1 LNYLELP
8 SGCVHSYVHGETQTM
23 KQKIEK
29 SSVDAMKIGAVLVD
43 TKIDGF
49 VARKLPSGKVTYGF
63 RYRDHTRNERWLGLG
78 VHGQSGTTPDSARAR
93 AKVLQGSVASGR
105 DPGAEKQALREKA
118 TKAKLAGKNTV
129 NAVLDLFIARHVK
142 NLRSAKTIER
152 SLEVYVRP
160 RIGSKSIYDL
170 KRRDI
175 VELLDAIEDADK
187 AVTADRVLAY
197 VRKAFNWYA
206 ARDDEF
212 TPPIVRGMARTRPSE
227 RARTRALADDEI
239 CSLWAALDSED
250 SPEPF
255 RNIVRVL
262 LLTAQRKNEIGLMRA
277 EEIDGDTFIIP
288 AERYKTGI
296 PNAVPLTAEALRWI
310 GDREAGF
317 MFSTTGGKRPFSGYS
332 KAKNELD
339 AVIARQRK
347 AARLKPMPDW
357 RLHDL
362 RRTARSLM
370 SRVGVSSDIAEMV
383 LGHKLS
389 GVRGVYD
396 RHSYAAE
403 KREAL
408 EKLAGL
414 IGLILNPPKDNVIQ
428 LPVSA

>member
-1 LNYLELP
+1 
-8 SGCVHSYVHGETQTM
+8 M
-23 KQKIEK
+23 KQMINK
-29 SSVDAMKIGAVLVD
+29 SSVDALKIGAIAVD

-49 VARKLPSGKVTYGF
+49 VARKLPSGKVSYGF
-63 RYRDHTRNERWLGLG
+63 RYRDHTRTQRWLSLG
-78 VHGQSGTTPDSARAR
+78 VHGQSGTTAETAR
-93 AKVLQGSVASGR
+93 AKAKVIQGSVAAGK
-105 DPGAEKQALREKA
+105 DPMAEKQAARDKAEKA
-118 TKAKLAGKNTV
+118 KVAGKNTV

-142 NLRSAKTIER
+142 NLRSAKTVER
-152 SLEVYVRP
+152 CLEVYVRP

-175 VELLDAIEDADK
+175 VDMMDTIEDADK

-212 TPPIVRGMARTRPSE
+212 TPPIVRGMARTKPSE

-239 CSLWAALDSED
+239 CSLWTALESTD

-255 RNIVRVL
+255 RAMVRVL

-277 EEIDGDTFIIP
+277 EEIDGDTLVIP
-288 AERYKTGI
+288 AERYKTGV
-296 PNAVPLTAEALRWI
+296 PNAVPLTKEARQWI
-310 GDREAGF
+310 GDRKAGF
-317 MFSTTGGKRPFSGYS
+317 MFSSTGGKKPFNGYS
-332 KAKNELD
+332 KAKGQLD
-339 AVIARQRK
+339 AVIAKQRK
-347 AARLKPMPDW
+347 AAKLKPMPDW

-370 SRVGVSSDIAEMV
+370 SRAGVSSDVAEMV

-396 RHSYAAE
+396 RHSYADE
-403 KREAL
+403 KRDAL
-408 EKLAGL
+408 ERLASL
-414 IGLILNPPKDNVIQ
+414 IGRILNPPTGNIIQ
-428 LPVSA
+428 MPVSA

>member
-1 LNYLELP
+1 
-8 SGCVHSYVHGETQTM
+8 M
-23 KQKIEK
+23 KQIISK
-29 SSVDAMKIGAVLVD
+29 STVDTMKIGDIAVD

-63 RYRDHTRNERWLGLG
+63 RYRDHTRTQRWLSLG
-78 VHGQSGTTPDSARAR
+78 VHGQSGTTAETAR
-93 AKVLQGSVASGR
+93 AKAKVFQGKVAAGK
-105 DPGAEKQALREKA
+105 DPRAEKQAERHKA
-118 TKAKLAGKNTV
+118 EKAKLAGKNTV
-129 NAVLDLFIARHVK
+129 NAVLDQFVARHVK

-152 SLEVYVRP
+152 SFEVYVRP

-170 KRRDI
+170 RRKD
-175 VELLDAIEDADK
+175 VMEMLDAIEDADK

-197 VRKAFNWYA
+197 VRKCFNWYA

-212 TPPIVRGMARTRPSE
+212 TPPIVRGMARTKPSE

-239 CSLWAALDSED
+239 CSLWAALESTD

-255 RNIVRVL
+255 RAVVRVL

-277 EEIDGDTFIIP
+277 EEIDGDTLVIP
-288 AERYKTGI
+288 AARYKTGI
-296 PNAVPLTAEALRWI
+296 PNAVPLTKEARQWI
-310 GDREAGF
+310 GDRKAGF
-317 MFSTTGGKRPFSGYS
+317 IFSSTGGKKPFNGYS
-332 KAKNELD
+332 KAKGQLD
-339 AVIARQRK
+339 AVIAKQRK
-347 AARLKPMPDW
+347 VAKLKPMPEW

-370 SRVGVSSDIAEMV
+370 SRAGVSSDIAEMV

-403 KREAL
+403 KRDAL
-408 EKLAGL
+408 ERLATL
-414 IGLILNPPKDNVIQ
+414 IGRILNPPKGNIIQ
-428 LPVSA
+428 MPVSA

>member
-1 LNYLELP
+1 
-8 SGCVHSYVHGETQTM
+8 M
-23 KQKIEK
+23 KQTITK
-29 SSVDAMKIGAVLVD
+29 SSVDAMPIGTVAVD

-49 VARKLPSGKVTYGF
+49 VARKLPSGKVSYGF
-63 RYRDHTRNERWLGLG
+63 RYRDHTRTQRWLSLG
-78 VHGQSGTTPDSARAR
+78 VHGQSGTTAETARAK
-93 AKVLQGSVASGR
+93 AKVLQGKVAAGHDPAAEQQAAR
-105 DPGAEKQALREKA
+105 DKAEKAKA
-118 TKAKLAGKNTV
+118 AGKNTV

-142 NLRSAKTIER
+142 NLRSAKTVER
-152 SLEVYVRP
+152 CLEVYVRP

-170 KRRDI
+170 KRKDI
-175 VELLDAIEDADK
+175 VEMMDAIEDADK

-212 TPPIVRGMARTRPSE
+212 TPPIVRGMARTKPSE

-239 CSLWAALDSED
+239 CSLWTALESTD

-255 RNIVRVL
+255 RAMVRVL

-277 EEIDGDTFIIP
+277 EEIDGDTLVIP
-288 AERYKTGI
+288 AERYKTGV
-296 PNAVPLTAEALRWI
+296 PNAVPLTAEARRWI
-310 GDREAGF
+310 GDRKAGF
-317 MFSTTGGKRPFSGYS
+317 MFSSTDGKKPFNGYS
-332 KAKNELD
+332 KAKAQLD
-339 AVIARQRK
+339 AVIAKQRK
-347 AARLKPMPDW
+347 AAKLKPMPQW

-370 SRVGVSSDIAEMV
+370 SRAGVSSDIAEMV

-403 KREAL
+403 KRDAL
-408 EKLAGL
+408 ERLATL
-414 IGLILNPPKDNVIQ
+414 IGRILNPPKGNVIQ
-428 LPVSA
+428 MPVSA